1 MIAGQHEQVNDISME
16 MDGLAN
22 TPNEDYELEY
32 EDSFSD
38 RSTYNESYR
47 MEYDDDYKKQ

>member
-1 MIAGQHEQVNDISME
+1 MIAVQHEKVNDISME

-38 RSTYNESYR
+38 RSKNDE
-47 MEYDDDYKKQ
+47 